1 MHCRF
6 VSHVVPQHGLPRP
19 PQAMQYDD
27 MPLPMHVVFASVHV
41 VLHPVPGC
49 PTTAAESLMQYCS
62 EP

>member
-1 MHCRF
+1 M
-6 VSHVVPQHGLPRP
+6 PQHGFPRP

-41 VLHPVPGC
+41 VLQPVPGC